1 VTDKKKFRSYPAP
14 ILEAWATWESLRKLG
29 FSSDNIFWVF
39 ENTLNAIPRP
49 GLTLG
54 IKLAAQ
60 GKELRVTCSE
70 RLTEGEAR
78 RLEREAAKFMAAV
91 NADSFDHE
99 EMKQVLFQSF
109 VWKNQLQFVMAL
121 KGKGFEFPFKLN

>member
-1 VTDKKKFRSYPAP
+1 MKKKFRSYSPE

-29 FSSDNIFWVF
+29 FRSDDIYWVF

-60 GKELRVTCSE
+60 DKELRVTCSH
-70 RLTEGEAR
+70 RLSEGRAR
-78 RLEREAAKFMAAV
+78 RLQREATEFMEAV

-99 EMKQVLFQSF
+99 EMKAVLHGSF
-109 VWKNQLQFVMAL
+109 VWKNQAGFILAL
-121 KGKGFEFPFKLN
+121 KGKGFDFPARMN